1 MSKNQGKGFENAV
14 QEAFEAVPNC
24 VAHRLKDQI
33 GRYRNVSNPC
43 DFYFYH
49 MPYFYAIECKS
60 TKGASLS
67 FKDIREQEQ
76 IIDLHEIAQK
86 RGVVAGFMIWFIDKD
101 VTVFVRHD
109 IVYEAYM
116 KAKHGN
122 GRKSIALADILRL
135 SPKDFHII
143 DGVKKR
149 KYFTYDVLSFI
160 DRKWS

>member
-1 MSKNQGKGFENAV
+1 MSKNQGKGFED
-14 QEAFEAVPNC
+14 EIKSAFEAVPNC

-33 GRYRNVSNPC
+33 GKYRNVSNPC

-67 FKDIREQEQ
+67 FNDIREQEQ

-109 IVYEAYM
+109 VVYDMYM
-116 KAKHGN
+116 ESKRG
-122 GRKSIALADILRL
+122 GRKSIALTDILRL
-135 SPKDFHII
+135 PSSDFHLI

-149 KYFTYDVLSFI
+149 KYYAYNMASFI